1 MADTGTASAKSLED
15 SLRRLGAAVGRIET
29 ALMARVETQGRDR
42 DTARAASKETAALKA
57 ENADLRAANRSLD
70 ERLAAAAR
78 RIAGALEA

>member
-1 MADTGTASAKSLED
+1 
-15 SLRRLGAAVGRIET
+15 
-29 ALMARVETQGRDR
+29 MARVETQGRDR